1 MAETRT
7 HLSPADGIWSLR
19 RLPDMNEAQ
28 FSQWQTLLEHRT
40 GITLSS
46 GRKSFLETNLG
57 IRMREIGCS
66 SYQAY
71 YEQIVSGPDAIMEW
85 STLVDR
91 LTVQETRFFRDPDAF
106 QLVSDYV
113 LTRPREALKK
123 RPLEAWSVGC
133 STGEEPYTL
142 AMVLNECMEGLSLQ
156 PLFGVTGSDIS
167 KPVIDKAQSGLF
179 SARKLIG
186 MDETMKARYF
196 RSAER
201 NNVEIVKS
209 IRERVCF
216 TRLNVLDLKH
226 APMHGMNII
235 FCQNLLI
242 YFRRWR
248 RREIV
253 KRLAERLAPGG
264 LLVMGQGELTD
275 WQPPGLQ
282 RVPSEH
288 VLAWIKRQPDEE

>member
-1 MAETRT
+1 MAQM
-7 HLSPADGIWSLR
+7 HNNLSPAEGIWSLR
-19 RLPDMNEAQ
+19 RLPDMDEAQ

-40 GITLSS
+40 GITLSAE
-46 GRKSFLETNLG
+46 RRSFLETNLG
-57 IRMREIGCS
+57 IRMREIGCD

-71 YEQIVSGPDAIMEW
+71 YEKIVSGPDAIQEW

-106 QLVSDYV
+106 RLVADYV
-113 LTRPREALKK
+113 LTRPREQLRK

-133 STGEEPYTL
+133 SSGEEPYTL
-142 AMVLNECMEGLSLQ
+142 AMVLNECMSQLELQ
-156 PLFGVTGSDIS
+156 PLFGITGSDIS
-167 KPVIDKAQSGLF
+167 KPAIDKARDGLF
-179 SARKLIG
+179 NPRKLMG
-186 MDETMKARYF
+186 MDEELKNRYF
-196 RSAER
+196 RPAER
-201 NNVEIVKS
+201 NTVEIVEC

-216 TRLNVLDLKH
+216 TRLNVLDLDQ

-253 KRLAERLAPGG
+253 RRLAERLAPGG
-264 LLVMGQGELTD
+264 LLVLGQGELTD

-282 RVPSEH
+282 RLPSEH
-288 VLAWIKRQPDEE
+288 VLAWIKRQTDEE

>member
-1 MAETRT
+1 
-7 HLSPADGIWSLR
+7 
-19 RLPDMNEAQ
+19 
-28 FSQWQTLLEHRT
+28 
-40 GITLSS
+40 
-46 GRKSFLETNLG
+46 
-57 IRMREIGCS
+57 
-66 SYQAY
+66 
-71 YEQIVSGPDAIMEW
+71 
-85 STLVDR
+85 VDR

-106 QLVSDYV
+106 RLVSDYV
-113 LTRPREALKK
+113 LTRPRETLKR

-142 AMVLNECMEGLSLQ
+142 AMLLNESMEGLSLQ

-167 KPVIDKAQSGLF
+167 KPAIDKAQSGLF
-179 SARKLIG
+179 SARKLMG
-186 MDETMKARYF
+186 MDDAMKARYF
-196 RSAER
+196 RPAER
-201 NNVEIVKS
+201 NNVEIIES

-264 LLVMGQGELTD
+264 LLVLGQGELTD

-288 VLAWIKRQPDEE
+288 VLAWIKRQTDEE

>member
-1 MAETRT
+1 MAEAPDN
-7 HLSPADGIWSLR
+7 LSSANGIWSVR
-19 RLPDMNEAQ
+19 RLPAMDEAQ
-28 FSQWQTLLEHRT
+28 FNQWQTLLEHRT
-40 GITLSS
+40 GITLVAE
-46 GRKSFLETNLG
+46 RKSFLETNLG

-71 YEQIVSGPDAIMEW
+71 YEKVVSSPEAIVEW

-91 LTVQETRFFRDPDAF
+91 LTVQETRFFRDPDACK
-106 QLVSDYV
+106 LVSDYI
-113 LTRPREALKK
+113 LTRPREALRK
-123 RPLEAWSVGC
+123 RPLEVWSVGC

-142 AMVLNECMEGLSLQ
+142 AMLLNESMSQLALP
-156 PLFGVTGSDIS
+156 PLFGITGSDIS
-167 KPVIDKAQSGLF
+167 KPAIDKGQRGLF
-179 SARKLIG
+179 NARKLEA
-186 MDETMKARYF
+186 MDERLKARYF
-196 RSAER
+196 RPAER
-201 NNVEIVKS
+201 NSVEIIKS

-216 TRLNVLDLKH
+216 TRLNVLDLKQ

-264 LLVMGQGELTD
+264 LLVLGQGELTD

-282 RVPSEH
+282 RVPSEK
-288 VLAWIKRQPDEE
+288 VLAWIRRQSDEE

>member
-1 MAETRT
+1 MA
-7 HLSPADGIWSLR
+7 HMHSNLSPAEGIWSLR
-19 RLPDMNEAQ
+19 RLPDMDEAQ
-28 FSQWQTLLEHRT
+28 FTQWQTLLEHRT
-40 GITLSS
+40 GITLSAE
-46 GRKSFLETNLG
+46 RRSFLETNLG

-71 YEQIVSGPDAIMEW
+71 YEQIVSGPDAVREW
-85 STLVDR
+85 ATLVDR

-106 QLVSDYV
+106 RLVADYV
-113 LTRPREALKK
+113 LTRPREQLRK

-133 STGEEPYTL
+133 SSGEEPYTL
-142 AMVLNECMEGLSLQ
+142 AMVLNECMRQLELQ
-156 PLFGVTGSDIS
+156 PLFGITGSDIS
-167 KPVIDKAQSGLF
+167 KPAIERAHHGQF
-179 SARKLIG
+179 NPRKLIG
-186 MDETMKARYF
+186 MDDDMKSRYF
-196 RSAER
+196 RPAER
-201 NNVEIVKS
+201 NTVEIVNS
-209 IRERVCF
+209 IRDRVCF
-216 TRLNVLDLKH
+216 TRLNVLDLDK

-264 LLVMGQGELTD
+264 LLVLGQGELTD

-288 VLAWIKRQPDEE
+288 VLAWIKRQTDEE

>member
-1 MAETRT
+1 MSEFHNNPSTAE
-7 HLSPADGIWSLR
+7 SSWCLR
-19 RLPDMNEAQ
+19 RLPEMDEAQ

-40 GITLSS
+40 GMTLPAE
-46 GRKSFLETNLG
+46 RRSFLETNLA

-71 YEQIVSGPDAIMEW
+71 YETIISGPDAIREW

-106 QLVSDYV
+106 RLVADYV
-113 LTRPREALKK
+113 LTRPREQFRK
-123 RPLEAWSVGC
+123 RPIEAWSVGC
-133 STGEEPYTL
+133 SSGEEPYTL
-142 AMVLNECMEGLSLQ
+142 AMVLNECMTQLGLQ
-156 PLFGVTGSDIS
+156 PLYGVTGSDIS
-167 KPVIDKAQSGLF
+167 TPVIEKARTGQF
-179 SARKLIG
+179 NARKLLG
-186 MDETMKARYF
+186 MDEDMKTRYF
-196 RSAER
+196 RPAER
-201 NNVEIVKS
+201 NTVEIVES

-216 TRLNVLDLKH
+216 TRLNVLDLDK

-248 RREIV
+248 RRDIV
-253 KRLAERLAPGG
+253 RRLAERLAPGG
-264 LLVMGQGELTD
+264 LLVLGQGELTD

-282 RVPSEH
+282 KVPSEH
-288 VLAWIKRQPDEE
+288 VLAWIKRQTDEE

>member
-1 MAETRT
+1 MAETRDD
-7 HLSPADGIWSLR
+7 LSTADGIWSLR
-19 RLPDMNEAQ
+19 RLPEMDEAQ

-40 GITLSS
+40 GMALTES
-46 GRKSFLETNLG
+46 RKSFLETNLG
-57 IRMREIGCS
+57 IRMREIGCN

-71 YEQIVSGPDAIMEW
+71 YEQIVSGPDAIVEW
-85 STLVDR
+85 ATLVDR
-91 LTVQETRFFRDPDAF
+91 LTVQETRFFRDEDAF
-106 QLVSDYV
+106 RLVSDYV
-113 LTRPREALKK
+113 MTRPRETLRK

-133 STGEEPYTL
+133 STGEEAYTL
-142 AMVLNECMEGLSLQ
+142 AMILNQCMEALALK

-167 KPVIDKAQSGLF
+167 KPAITKARSGLF
-179 SARKLIG
+179 SARKLTSI
-186 MDETMKARYF
+186 DKTMKNRYF
-196 RSAER
+196 RPAQR
-201 NNVEIVKS
+201 NTVEIVAS
-209 IRERVCF
+209 IRDRVCF
-216 TRLNVLDLKH
+216 THLNVLDLKH
-226 APMHGMNII
+226 APMHGVNII

-264 LLVMGQGELTD
+264 LLVLGQGELTD
-275 WQPPGLQ
+275 WHPPGLQ